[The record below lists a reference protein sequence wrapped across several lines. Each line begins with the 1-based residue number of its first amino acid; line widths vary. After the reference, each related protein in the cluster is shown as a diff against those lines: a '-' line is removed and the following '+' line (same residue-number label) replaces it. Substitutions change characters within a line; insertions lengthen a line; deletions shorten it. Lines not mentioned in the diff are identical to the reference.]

1 MNVTTVLD
9 ALATVLWLILIGLF
23 VLTLVRASRGRPV
36 RSLGLTML
44 AVGAAAL
51 IVTVA
56 SAGLVFIQ
64 PQERGV
70 VISAVAPKGYRE
82 QALQPGLNWIIPFF
96 ETVRTY
102 PISRQTYTMS
112 IVHQEG
118 AVTGDDSIKAR
129 TADGQEVSID
139 ASVIYAIDPSQVIT
153 VHIDWQ
159 DRYST
164 ELVRPL
170 SRGVIRDAVAQ
181 YGVQEVYSTQR
192 TEMTALIADQM
203 NKKLSQNGLTL
214 IDFVLRNITFS
225 PEYAA
230 SVEQK
235 QIAEQ
240 LAQQAKYVV
249 EQRKQE
255 AEQARQVAQG
265 SADASVIKAKG
276 EAEARLIQAD
286 AEARALERFAQ
297 ALKDRPE
304 LLQYVFYNKIGPGVQ
319 SIFLPSTGSYILP
332 LPQTNPAETINPAD
346 LFSAPPVP
354 TPLPT
359 PVPTPTP

>member
-9 ALATVLWLILIGLF
+9 ALATLLWLVLVGLF

-36 RSLGLTML
+36 RSLGMTML
-44 AVGAAAL
+44 AVGIAAFVIT
-51 IVTVA
+51 IV

-64 PQERGV
+64 PEERGV

-82 QALQPGLNWIIPFF
+82 QALQPGLEWVIPFV
-96 ETVRTY
+96 ETVRVY

-112 IVHQEG
+112 IASSEG
-118 AVTGDDSIKAR
+118 AVAGDDSIKAR
-129 TADGQEVSID
+129 TLDGQEVSID
-139 ASVIYAIDPSQVIT
+139 ASVIYAIDPDQVIK
-153 VHIDWQ
+153 VHIEWQ
-159 DRYST
+159 NRYSA
-164 ELVRPL
+164 ELIRPLVR
-170 SRGVIRDAVAQ
+170 GIIRDVIAQ
-181 YGVQEVYSTQR
+181 YGVQDVYSTQR
-192 TEMTALIADQM
+192 TAMTDQITD
-203 NKKLSQNGLTL
+203 NLRQKLNDNGLL
-214 IDFVLRNITFS
+214 LMDFVLRNITFS
-225 PEYAA
+225 PEFAA

-240 LAQQAKYVV
+240 QAQQAKYVV

-265 SADASVIKAKG
+265 SADAAVIRAKG
-276 EAEARLIQAD
+276 EADARLIQAE
-286 AEARALERFAQ
+286 AEAKALERFAQ
-297 ALKDRPE
+297 ALEGRPE

-332 LPQTNPAETINPAD
+332 LPQTNPSGSVMPAD
-346 LFSAPPVP
+346 LLPTPPVP

-359 PVPTPTP
+359 PAPTATP